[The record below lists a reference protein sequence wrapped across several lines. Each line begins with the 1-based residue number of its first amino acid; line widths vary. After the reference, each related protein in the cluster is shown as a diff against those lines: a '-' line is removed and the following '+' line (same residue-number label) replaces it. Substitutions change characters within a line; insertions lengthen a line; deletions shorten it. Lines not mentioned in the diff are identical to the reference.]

1 MLRWLT
7 ECSQIYIRALFHRV
21 SIDGNIIATDIIENE
36 AFSVQKRSKMNIY
49 IGKSI
54 KNMVML
60 KRLTKNVLLTLEPEK
75 FVSKVGLASRLFQ
88 LRLSLNIF
96 QKVSAVS
103 ACTALQKNKNNRFE
117 HFFLQFFFLFS
128 SLCV

>member
-60 KRLTKNVLLTLEPEK
+60 KRLTKKCFANFRT
-75 FVSKVGLASRLFQ
+75 
-88 LRLSLNIF
+88 
-96 QKVSAVS
+96 
-103 ACTALQKNKNNRFE
+103 
-117 HFFLQFFFLFS
+117 
-128 SLCV
+128 